1 MRVYTRLT
9 IAGGLAVAGLIFA
22 HTSAIAQSAT
32 TTEDIICKMS
42 DCATAVAPAPA
53 PEVAPETGAKPQRM
67 QKALP
72 DEKMFSLQKKQQSTG
87 PEKMFSLQKRADA
100 PAAAPKTAAKVQP
113 AKAAKKMA
121 PAASSSQLTMQVN
134 FTVGSA
140 DLTDGAKTELS
151 KYVAAMQSP
160 QLSAMTFVIEGHTD
174 ASGAYTKNID
184 LSQRRA
190 QSVVDYLVASGVS
203 GARLKAEGF
212 GPNRPLAGVSKRS
225 AANRRVELVR
235 AS

>member
-1 MRVYTRLT
+1 MRVKMRLT
-9 IAGGLAVAGLIFA
+9 MASGLVAAGLIFA
-22 HTSAIAQSAT
+22 HTAALAQSAT
-32 TTEDIICKMS
+32 TTDDIICKMS
-42 DCATAVAPAPA
+42 DTCGAAPA
-53 PEVAPETGAKPQRM
+53 PEGE
-67 QKALP
+67 QKAIG
-72 DEKMFSLQKKQQSTG
+72 DEKMFSLQKKQQDTG
-87 PEKMFSLQKRADA
+87 PEKMFSLQRRTEA
-100 PAAAPKTAAKVQP
+100 PAAARPAAGKVQV
-113 AKAAKKMA
+113 AKAGKKA
-121 PAASSSQLTMQVN
+121 VAQPAAASSSQLTMQVN

-174 ASGAYTKNID
+174 ATGAYSKNMD

-190 QSVVDYLVASGVS
+190 QSVVDYLVSSGVS
-203 GARLKAEGF
+203 SGRLKAEGF
-212 GPNRPLAGVSKRS
+212 GPNRPLSGVSKRS